1 MTLVGCFQ
9 GDFHDRRSSQDPDK
23 KINKKKKK
31 KKKKDDAII
40 GRKFLFDFLSTPPV
54 ATVTKYM
61 T

>member
-23 KINKKKKK
+23 KINKK